1 MLWIYDEVILSY
13 FILYKD
19 LFCGVWIKYFVFV
32 RSIFYFLN
40 GLWCLLGLE
49 KYMYVVFY
57 IIWDVF
63 IMFIYSSKLLWLFG
77 IDYGYIILILN
88 DIK

>member
-32 RSIFYFLN
+32 RIIFYFLN

-57 IIWDVF
+57 IYG
-63 IMFIYSSKLLWLFG
+63 MCLLCLY
-77 IDYGYIILILN
+77 IVVNYYDYLV
-88 DIK
+88 

>member
-57 IIWDVF
+57 IYG
-63 IMFIYSSKLLWLFG
+63 MCLLCLY
-77 IDYGYIILILN
+77 IVVNYYDYLV
-88 DIK
+88 

>member
-49 KYMYVVFY
+49 KYMYMYVVFY
-57 IIWDVF
+57 IYG
-63 IMFIYSSKLLWLFG
+63 MCLLCLY
-77 IDYGYIILILN
+77 IVVNYYDYLV
-88 DIK
+88 

>member
-49 KYMYVVFY
+49 KYMYVVF
-57 IIWDVF
+57 
-63 IMFIYSSKLLWLFG
+63 FIYGMCLLCLY
-77 IDYGYIILILN
+77 IVVNYYDYLV
-88 DIK
+88 